1 MSKDDQKATHSLFGI
16 GNICRKISN
25 DDVYIDASTS
35 VYKDDN
41 RNVIGEC
48 VNIHGWLHRNKL
60 WKDCFDA
67 LSSLCTMVK
76 EELDI
81 DLVMLEVRNDYPDI
95 DGFSARF
102 LVKD

>member
-1 MSKDDQKATHSLFGI
+1 MEKDNKKAAHSLFGI

-25 DDVYIDASTS
+25 DDVYINTFTD
-35 VYKDDN
+35 VYTDDN
-41 RNVIGEC
+41 GNVIGEC
-48 VNIHGWLHRNKL
+48 VNIHGVLHKNKL

-67 LSSLCTMVK
+67 LSSFCTMVK
-76 EELDI
+76 EQLDI
-81 DLVMLEVRNDYPDI
+81 NLVMLEVRNDYPNI